1 MKSST
6 FYNALIHAIETI
18 YQKISVILLHKRM
31 DRYHKEPTSG
41 QRSYANG
48 IKSPLLDSIDDI
60 IANQP
65 DNSEASPGT
74 GQPAIDS
81 TARPNTPAKNHTG
94 QAEMLENK
102 NAEEFSK
109 HVKASTNGTELYP
122 EIAKKLEHSVW
133 DHIHAAIRHAR
144 QGDKRNASMHTD
156 IANSASKELAHYMN
170 EEHFQAFLASI
181 EKYLD
186 SLEPARKK
194 PIQ

>member
-1 MKSST
+1 MKST
-6 FYNALIHAIETI
+6 AFYNALIDSIETI
-18 YQKISVILLHKRM
+18 YKKISAIILHKRM
-31 DRYHKEPTSG
+31 DRYDKEPARSP
-41 QRSYANG
+41 RSYAKG

-65 DNSEASPGT
+65 DSAEASPDI

-81 TARPNTPAKNHTG
+81 TASPNTPAKNHTG
-94 QAEMLENK
+94 QSEMLENH
-102 NAEEFSK
+102 NAEEFSR
-109 HVKASTNGTELYP
+109 HIKASTNGSELYP

-133 DHIHAAIRHAR
+133 EHIHLAIRRAR

-170 EEHFQAFLASI
+170 EEHFQAFLMSI

-186 SLEPARKK
+186 SLTPARKK
-194 PIQ
+194 PME